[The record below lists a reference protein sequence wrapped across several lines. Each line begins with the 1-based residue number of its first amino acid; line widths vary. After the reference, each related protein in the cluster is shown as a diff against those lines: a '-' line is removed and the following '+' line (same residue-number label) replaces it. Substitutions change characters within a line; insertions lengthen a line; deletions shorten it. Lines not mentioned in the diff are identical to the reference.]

1 MDILLTSSDE
11 GALIRPISI
20 HGMLWLQTHFEN
32 EHWAALAS
40 NQVKIPLEDAE
51 ELFKDAA
58 EAGVMLNLLPALTV
72 PGRF

>member
-1 MDILLTSSDE
+1 MDILLASSKD
-11 GALIRPISI
+11 GAFIRPVSV
-20 HGMLWLQTHFEN
+20 HGMLWLQTHFED
-32 EHWAALAS
+32 EYWDSLAN
-40 NQVKIPLEDAE
+40 NQVKIPFEDAE